1 MYKRHF
7 KNYLPDYSTSGQN
20 EGNCDFV
27 QDLIKSYVQQIE
39 QRFKPAPQ
47 NTDEGTG
54 LYVGVAGIA
63 FMFLKM
69 ACSKC
74 FQEKRQELLAKAFTY
89 IKVENCNSWRHR
101 SDNQKV
107 KIHFT
112 KWGGGGE
119 VNQWM

>member
-1 MYKRHF
+1 MYKRQRYF
-7 KNYLPDYSTSGQN
+7 KNSLPDYSTSGQN

-89 IKVENCNSWRHR
+89 IKVENWGGA
-101 SDNQKV
+101 
-107 KIHFT
+107 
-112 KWGGGGE
+112 GGGGGGGGGGGASQPMD
-119 VNQWM
+119 VIY